1 MLRLATRAVVSAAL
15 LAAALASAVQAS
27 PTVSVTPS
35 PVVGHG
41 ILTDDRG
48 LTLYRYTEDQG
59 SSSVCYAGCAR
70 AWPPVVVDALPAV
83 DNAAVAE
90 NLGLTS
96 RDDGTQQLT
105 YQGAP
110 LYYYVGDTSPGDAN
124 GQASDGVWFV
134 VDAPA

>member
-1 MLRLATRAVVSAAL
+1 MFRFGTRAVVSAAM
-15 LAAALASAVQAS
+15 LAATMVSTVQAS
-27 PTVSVTPS
+27 PSVSVTPS
-35 PVVGHG
+35 PVDGHG

-48 LTLYRYTEDQG
+48 VTLYRYTEDQG
-59 SSSVCYAGCAR
+59 SISVCYAGCAR
-70 AWPPVVVDALPAV
+70 AWPPVVVDALPVVDDAV
-83 DNAAVAE
+83 VAQ

-110 LYYYVGDTSPGDAN
+110 LYYYVGDANPGDTN
-124 GQASDGVWFV
+124 GQNSDGVWFV